1 MKLYGKL
8 NAPSPQF
15 KHNPINMKLQ
25 NTLKTLS
32 LMTVAIG
39 GMLPLSLLHAQEP
52 RTPVIIEGKETLPLR
67 VLTRPFSSVYAGA
80 DTAAAIVEENLPAF
94 QPLYVY
100 TKPAANDF
108 GDEDQWYEVGR
119 NDQGNVIGWM
129 KAADV
134 MEWKQAMCLA
144 YTHPEGRTPVM
155 MFAQHDKLADVLV
168 GDADARI
175 AKVDSLLSTLQS
187 GTIPADFPLLS
198 MEPKRAVFMYIED
211 QFYLL
216 PILQHE
222 AVVIDGMEG
231 RLMQIAAATTAAGG
245 RGATT
250 LKDEQ
255 FVQNVVAATEGNSA
269 TLKDLKLEVVYVID
283 TSASMQPYID
293 ATRAA
298 IRKVVNQ
305 VAGDPQVAENIKFG
319 GWAFRDSLD
328 IQGIEYLTTN
338 FSGDLL
344 NAAAFADV
352 LDQVKEAPVG
362 SQGFPEDVF
371 SGIDEA
377 LRKTNWSDDTLK
389 MIFLIGDAPSHPKGH
404 QWNASGKGAEELN
417 QYAKDSRIS
426 ITAVHIL
433 DEQDPRK
440 EEYNQQAVE
449 QFSALSYNRGADAT
463 GESSYFAVPANDPVQ
478 FESDMDD
485 VLNVLIPLVKSARE
499 QGDVSEIVALETPDD
514 FANDVDTHAA
524 PATQTQA
531 VTAVPA
537 AEEES
542 EATRVTKNMV
552 KAALVDWI
560 GKEEGVKPPRDIVAW
575 VTDKDIK
582 DPYVPA
588 LEVRVLLTKYQLDT
602 LQMVLQELM
611 LAGRSGQ
618 ENSTGF
624 FEALQAT
631 TATLAVTP
639 EQIMNARSLADTGL
653 IPEFLQ
659 DLPYDSRIMSMT
671 NQDWNDASQDWQDEF
686 LNDLDAKISYYRN
699 LHDSPDMWVRLNE
712 GDDPDVYVHPVSLE
726 MLP

>member
-1 MKLYGKL
+1 
-8 NAPSPQF
+8 
-15 KHNPINMKLQ
+15 MKLQ
-25 NTLKTLS
+25 NSLKTLS
-32 LMTVAIG
+32 LIAFAFSGI
-39 GMLPLSLLHAQEP
+39 LPLLPAQDV
-52 RTPVIIEGKETLPLR
+52 RTPVIIEGKQTLPLR
-67 VLTRPFSSVYAGA
+67 VLTRPFSSVYSEPSA
-80 DTAAAIVEENLPAF
+80 TAAIIEENLPAF

-119 NDQGNVIGWM
+119 NDQGDVIGWM

-144 YTHPEGRTPVM
+144 YTHPEGRNPVM
-155 MFAQHDKLADVLV
+155 MFAKHDTLSDILV
-168 GDADARI
+168 GDADTRI
-175 AKVDSLLSTLQS
+175 AKVDELLTTLDS
-187 GTIPADFPLLS
+187 GAIPADFPLVS
-198 MEPKRAVFMYIED
+198 MEPKRAVFMLIED

-222 AVVIDGMEG
+222 AVNIDGMEG

-250 LKDEQ
+250 LQDNDY
-255 FVQNVVAATEGNSA
+255 VQNVVTHTEGNSQ
-269 TLKDLKLEVVYVID
+269 TLKNLKLEVVYVID
-283 TSASMQPYID
+283 TTASMQPYID

-298 IRKVVNQ
+298 IRKVVET
-305 VAGDPQVAENIKFG
+305 VADDPQISENIKFG
-319 GWAFRDSLD
+319 GWAFRDSMD
-328 IQGIEYLTTN
+328 IQGIEYLTEN
-338 FSGDLL
+338 FSGGLVD
-344 NAAAFADV
+344 AAAFASK
-352 LDQVKEAPVG
+352 LDQVKEAAVG
-362 SQGFPEDVF
+362 SKGFPEDVF
-371 SGIDEA
+371 SGVDDA
-377 LRKTNWSDDTLK
+377 LRKTEWSDDALK
-389 MIFLIGDAPSHPKGH
+389 MVFLIGDAPSHPKGH
-404 QWNASGKGAEELN
+404 EWNASGKGAEELN

-426 ITAVHIL
+426 ITSVHIL
-433 DEQDPRK
+433 DADDARK
-440 EEYNQQAVE
+440 EEYNQQATD
-449 QFSALSYNRGADAT
+449 QFSTLAYNRGADAS
-463 GESSYFAVPANDPVQ
+463 GESSYFAVPANDKGK

-485 VLNVLIPLVKSARE
+485 ILNVLIPLVKSARE
-499 QGDVSEIVALETPDD
+499 EGDVSEVVELAAADD
-514 FANDVDTHAA
+514 FADDVDTGKTVAVEVAKEPA
-524 PATQTQA
+524 PVA
-531 VTAVPA
+531 
-537 AEEES
+537 EES

-560 GKEEGVKPPRDIVAW
+560 GKEEGVQPPRDIVAW

-624 FEALQAT
+624 FESLQAT

-639 EQIMNARSLADTGL
+639 EQIMNARTLSETGL

-659 DLPYDSRIMSMT
+659 DLPYNSRIMSMT

-712 GDDPDVYVHPVSLE
+712 GDDPDAYVHPVSLE